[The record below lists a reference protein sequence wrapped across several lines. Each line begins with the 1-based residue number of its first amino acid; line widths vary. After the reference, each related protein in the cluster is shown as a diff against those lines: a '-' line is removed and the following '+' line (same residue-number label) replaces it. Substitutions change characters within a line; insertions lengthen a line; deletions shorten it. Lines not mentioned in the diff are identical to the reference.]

1 MAEERR
7 YRAAA
12 VLRRTAQFLAVLL
25 AVSFLTFALMHAA
38 GSDAVLQRMERTG
51 TVLSPETVAAERAA
65 LGLDRPFLAQ
75 YGSWLA
81 GVLTGDLGR
90 SYVSG
95 RAVGPLFLSRL
106 PATLL
111 LTAATLLLTA
121 AALLLTAAVSVPLG
135 VYAAV
140 RQGRRADRLIRGLS
154 FLGNSVPGFLIGLL
168 LLYLFAV
175 RYPVFSVLPA
185 KGSLSGVVLP
195 AATLAAAMSAKYVRQ
210 VRTAVLAEL
219 GKDYVTGARARGV
232 PMGTILRRSVLRAA
246 LPSLLTLGA
255 LSLGSLMG
263 GAVVVESL
271 FRWDGVGR
279 MAAEAVFMRDYP
291 VIEAYV
297 LWTAFFYGAANLAA
311 DGLCRL
317 ADPRMR
323 GEGGRL

>member
-95 RAVGPLFLSRL
+95 RAVGPLFFSRL
-106 PATLL
+106 P
-111 LTAATLLLTA
+111 ATLLLTA

-210 VRTAVLAEL
+210 VRTAVLEEL

-232 PMGTILRRSVLRAA
+232 SMGTILRRSVLRAA

-323 GEGGRL
+323 GEGGRS

>member
-51 TVLSPETVAAERAA
+51 TVLPPETVAAERAA

-106 PATLL
+106 P
-111 LTAATLLLTA
+111 ATLLLTA

-210 VRTAVLAEL
+210 VRTAVLEEL

-317 ADPRMR
+317 ADPRRR

>member
-12 VLRRTAQFLAVLL
+12 VLRRTAQFL

-51 TVLSPETVAAERAA
+51 TVLSPETVATERAA

-90 SYVSG
+90 SYVSS

-106 PATLL
+106 P
-111 LTAATLLLTA
+111 ATLLLTA

-154 FLGNSVPGFLIGLL
+154 FLGNSMPGFLIGLL

-323 GEGGRL
+323 GEGGRS

>member
-51 TVLSPETVAAERAA
+51 TVLPPETVAAERAA

-106 PATLL
+106 P
-111 LTAATLLLTA
+111 ATLLLTA

-185 KGSLSGVVLP
+185 NGSLSGVVLP

-210 VRTAVLAEL
+210 VRTAVLEEL

-323 GEGGRL
+323 GEGGRS

>member
-51 TVLSPETVAAERAA
+51 TVLPPETVAAERAA
-65 LGLDRPFLAQ
+65 LGLDRPFLIQ

-111 LTAATLLLTA
+111 LTAA
-121 AALLLTAAVSVPLG
+121 ALLLTAAVSVPLG

-140 RQGRRADRLIRGLS
+140 RQGRWADRLIRGLS

-323 GEGGRL
+323 GEGGRS

>member
-51 TVLSPETVAAERAA
+51 TVLPPETVAAERAA

-106 PATLL
+106 P
-111 LTAATLLLTA
+111 ATLLLTA

-210 VRTAVLAEL
+210 VRTAVLEEL

-323 GEGGRL
+323 REGGRS

>member
-51 TVLSPETVAAERAA
+51 TVLPPETVAAERAA

-106 PATLL
+106 P
-111 LTAATLLLTA
+111 ATLLLTA

-210 VRTAVLAEL
+210 VRTAVLEEL

-232 PMGTILRRSVLRAA
+232 PMGTLLRRSVLRAA

-323 GEGGRL
+323 GEGGRS

>member
-12 VLRRTAQFLAVLL
+12 VLRRTVQFLAVLL

-51 TVLSPETVAAERAA
+51 TVLLPETVAAERAA

-106 PATLL
+106 PATLI
-111 LTAATLLLTA
+111 LTA

-185 KGSLSGVVLP
+185 KGSLFGVVLP

-210 VRTAVLAEL
+210 VRTAVLEEL

-323 GEGGRL
+323 GEGGRS

>member
-25 AVSFLTFALMHAA
+25 AVSFLMFALMHAA

-51 TVLSPETVAAERAA
+51 TVLPPETVAAERAA

-106 PATLL
+106 P
-111 LTAATLLLTA
+111 ATLLLTA

-210 VRTAVLAEL
+210 VRTAVLEEL

-323 GEGGRL
+323 GEGGRS

>member
-51 TVLSPETVAAERAA
+51 TVLPPETVAAERAA

-106 PATLL
+106 P
-111 LTAATLLLTA
+111 ATLLLTA

-210 VRTAVLAEL
+210 VRTAVLEEL

-323 GEGGRL
+323 GEGGRS

>member
-51 TVLSPETVAAERAA
+51 TVLLPETVAAERAA

-106 PATLL
+106 P
-111 LTAATLLLTA
+111 ATLLLTA

-210 VRTAVLAEL
+210 VRTAVLEEL

-232 PMGTILRRSVLRAA
+232 PMGIILRRSVLRAA

-323 GEGGRL
+323 GEGDRS

>member
-1 MAEERR
+1 MAGGGAHR
-7 YRAAA
+7 
-12 VLRRTAQFLAVLL
+12 Q
-25 AVSFLTFALMHAA
+25 
-38 GSDAVLQRMERTG
+38 
-51 TVLSPETVAAERAA
+51 
-65 LGLDRPFLAQ
+65 
-75 YGSWLA
+75 
-81 GVLTGDLGR
+81 
-90 SYVSG
+90 SG
-95 RAVGPLFLSRL
+95 
-106 PATLL
+106 
-111 LTAATLLLTA
+111 
-121 AALLLTAAVSVPLG
+121 
-135 VYAAV
+135 
-140 RQGRRADRLIRGLS
+140 ADRLIRGLS

-210 VRTAVLAEL
+210 VRTAVLEEL

-279 MAAEAVFMRDYP
+279 MAAEAAFMRDYP

-323 GEGGRL
+323 GEGGRS

>member
-51 TVLSPETVAAERAA
+51 TVLPPETVAAERAA

-90 SYVSG
+90 SCVSG

-106 PATLL
+106 P
-111 LTAATLLLTA
+111 ATLLLTA

-210 VRTAVLAEL
+210 VRTAVLEEL

-323 GEGGRL
+323 GEGGRS